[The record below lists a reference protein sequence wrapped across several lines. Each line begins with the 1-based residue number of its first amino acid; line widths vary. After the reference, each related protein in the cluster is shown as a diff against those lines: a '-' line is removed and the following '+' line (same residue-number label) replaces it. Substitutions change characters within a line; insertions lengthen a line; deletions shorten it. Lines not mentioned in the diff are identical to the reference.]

1 MAVYD
6 YSKCIKCY
14 CCQEMCPEQAITV
27 KKSLLA
33 RIAAGTGV
41 SRGPDFRYAYRR
53 FGRWAPQPTS
63 ALMQGRKGAGS
74 GARSCNQARGTH
86 GAADGGFGSHAAS
99 GNIRTENSIL
109 YTGHGNSFRRQYP
122 WSVFF
127 MRRKRR
133 PPSCAARCVHRTA
146 ISGIPS
152 LPAGRN
158 AGGTDT
164 DVLKER

>member
-1 MAVYD
+1 
-6 YSKCIKCY
+6 
-14 CCQEMCPEQAITV
+14 
-27 KKSLLA
+27 
-33 RIAAGTGV
+33 
-41 SRGPDFRYAYRR
+41 
-53 FGRWAPQPTS
+53 
-63 ALMQGRKGAGS
+63 MQGRKGAGS
-74 GARSCNQARGTH
+74 GARSCDQARGTH

-127 MRRKRR
+127 HA
-133 PPSCAARCVHRTA
+133 PETSAAVVCCALCASNG